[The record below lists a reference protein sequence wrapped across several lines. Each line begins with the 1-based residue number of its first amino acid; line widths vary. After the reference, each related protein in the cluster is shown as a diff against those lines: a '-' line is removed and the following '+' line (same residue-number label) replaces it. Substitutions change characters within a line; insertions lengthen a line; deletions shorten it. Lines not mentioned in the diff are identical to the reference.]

1 MTVYFDRNACAF
13 GKCVIHSVIEEVS
26 VCLSRSF
33 DLKAFSLDTRK
44 QSLFLLTV
52 VCTVVGE
59 RGQLS
64 CQPVTEG
71 CNNCIKMCNQKNQNI
86 AVKVAVHVCVET

>member
-13 GKCVIHSVIEEVS
+13 GKCVLSNWRS
-26 VCLSRSF
+26 VCLSHSF

-64 CQPVTEG
+64 CQLVTEG
-71 CNNCIKMCNQKNQNI
+71 CNSCIKMCNQKNQNI
-86 AVKVAVHVCVET
+86 AVKVAVHVCVETW